1 MEKLKGL
8 TFDEVEKLKKEG
20 KTNNS
25 KKVVYKSHL
34 IIIYESFF
42 SFFNIILYAVAL
54 IFLLLQIFY
63 KNGLTEIPL
72 TKYGFLLIVLFNG
85 LISLISEEKSK
96 HFIEKME
103 LTNDDKVKV
112 IREGKIIEIS
122 CKEIVEGDYFLIY
135 KNDSINVDGILIF
148 GEGYFNE
155 SIITGESDNVFHK
168 INEKVTSGSFLVST
182 KEDYLVM
189 KVTNVGD
196 NTFIKRLENDVK
208 KIKKDKSKLNKDINK
223 IILIMILVMIPS
235 FLIVLLKEL
244 YIHDFNFDLSIVSA
258 SSTIIVGMI
267 PIGLVLL
274 SSVTLANSIY
284 KLAKEKVLTKELYA
298 IERLARIDVLAL
310 DKTGTITTQNLIF
323 KGKELFND
331 IKEEEFKDLLSFYL
345 SKMDDNLTSVALK
358 KEFNISIF
366 DIEKFKNII
375 KENDF
380 NSSIKYSSLIINND
394 NYKLGAFDI
403 LINEKV
409 KNHKDILKIAY
420 KHAKN
425 GERVLAF
432 VKNNKEVV
440 SLLFIENELR
450 KNIKNI
456 ISYFEKMNIRIK
468 VISGDNLYTV
478 SSIAKKANIKG
489 YDKIISL
496 ENVPLEKIKDIA
508 LKYDCFA
515 RATPKQKEEIIRV
528 LEENNQK
535 VGYVGDGIND
545 IASLRRASCSI
556 ALASGVKSSKLIS
569 DFTLLDDDFIH
580 LARVIEEGRRVVNNI
595 KRSCTLFI
603 SKDIVIA
610 LFAFYSLFSNSGML
624 IEIESIY
631 IFEFIIVAL
640 CGFLLSIENNYPKSI
655 DSSIIKESMIKGI
668 ENGLLL
674 SLSGVYLLI
683 VNAFYPLKDLD
694 ILISL
699 TISLSGPFVLFISIN
714 KFSKYSKII
723 LSLGISLTI
732 ICLLVEPNIFL
743 DVGYLTNADSFK
755 EQIDLIIDGLFNLS
769 LFKNINSYEY
779 IIVFTYLLFIPT
791 LFVLVSRKIN
801 KRLKMNK

>member
-1 MEKLKGL
+1 MEELKGL

-34 IIIYESFF
+34 RIIYESFF

-54 IFLLLQIFY
+54 IFLFLQIFY

-72 TKYGFLLIVLFNG
+72 TKYGFLIIVIFNG
-85 LISLISEEKSK
+85 LISLISEERSK

-103 LTNDDKVKV
+103 LTNDDKAEV
-112 IREGKIIEIS
+112 IREGKIIEINS
-122 CKEIVEGDYFLIY
+122 KEIVEGDYLLIY
-135 KNDSINVDGILIF
+135 KNNSINVDGILIF

-155 SIITGESDNVFHK
+155 SIITGESDDVFHK
-168 INEKVTSGSFLVST
+168 INEQITSGSFLASS

-196 NTFIKRLENDVK
+196 NTFIKKLESDVK

-223 IILIMILVMIPS
+223 IILIMILIMIPS
-235 FLIVLLKEL
+235 FFIVLLKEF
-244 YIHDFNFDLSIVSA
+244 YIYDFNFDLSIISA

-331 IKEEEFKDLLSFYL
+331 IKEEEFKELLSFYL
-345 SKMDDNLTSVALK
+345 SKMDDNLTSLALK
-358 KEFNISIF
+358 KEFNISSF
-366 DIEKFKNII
+366 DKNKFKNII

-380 NSSIKYSSLIINND
+380 DSSIKYSSLNIDND

-403 LINEKV
+403 LINENNTKF
-409 KNHKDILKIAY
+409 KNILEIAY

-432 VKNNKEVV
+432 VKNDEEVI

-456 ISYFEKMNIRIK
+456 ISYFEKMNIKIK

-496 ENVPLEKIKDIA
+496 ENVPIEKIKDIS

-545 IASLRRASCSI
+545 ITSLRRASCSI

-631 IFEFIIVAL
+631 VFEFIIVAL
-640 CGFLLSIENNYPKSI
+640 CGFLLSIENNYPNNI

-668 ENGLLL
+668 ENGVLL
-674 SLSGVYLLI
+674 SLGGVYLLI

-699 TISLSGPFVLFISIN
+699 TISLTGPFVLFNSIN

-723 LSLGISLTI
+723 LSLGVILTI
-732 ICLLVEPNIFL
+732 ACLFIEPNIFL
-743 DVGYLTNADSFK
+743 DVGYLTNADSLK
-755 EQIDLIIDGLFNLS
+755 EQIDLIKNGLFNLN
-769 LFKNINSYEY
+769 LFKNINFFEY
-779 IIVFTYLLFIPT
+779 LIVFIYLIILPGLIVSF
-791 LFVLVSRKIN
+791 SRKIN
-801 KRLKMNK
+801 KKNKD